1 MFLKP
6 GYMMAID
13 LFTEYSKDIDLN
25 QLNADFSIAEPNKFK
40 KWTYQEGTVT
50 EQQGSPG
57 WTGTYIDEISEQ
69 IDPKTGK
76 KYFGYGSSAM
86 ITGGTIKAMSDG
98 ETVTFVLDLMTE
110 AGGSVTGT
118 YTGKP
123 KVEIPENNE
132 FNYVKARKTK
142 RNNSLIRPFNMYKH

>member
-1 MFLKP
+1 
-6 GYMMAID
+6 MAID

-76 KYFGYGSSAM
+76 KYFGYGRSTFIS
-86 ITGGTIKAMSDG
+86 IK
-98 ETVTFVLDLMTE
+98 ETE
-110 AGGSVTGT
+110 ANSPSNNPQMHKQQF
-118 YTGKP
+118 YTPSFK
-123 KVEIPENNE
+123 NLLSRN
-132 FNYVKARKTK
+132 ARQ
-142 RNNSLIRPFNMYKH
+142 